1 MTVAVGKIVTVEYTL
16 RLEDQ
21 SVVET
26 NVGAEPLTYTHG
38 SEQIIRGLEKGLEG
52 MAVGERKEVTVAPA
66 EGYGTIHP
74 EGLFEVTKDRIP
86 TDGLR
91 VGAQLQGTGP
101 DGRPVYP
108 RVTEIKDNS
117 VVLDLNHPLA
127 GKTLYF
133 DVRVLD
139 IKAEQPPGQ

>member
-1 MTVAVGKIVTVEYTL
+1 MTVAAGKIVTLEYTL

-21 SVVET
+21 SVVES

-38 SEQIIRGLEKGLEG
+38 SEEIIRGLEKGLEG

-66 EGYGTIHP
+66 EGYGAIHP

-86 TDGLR
+86 MEGLR

-108 RVTEIKDNS
+108 RVSEIRDNS

-133 DVRVLD
+133 DVKVLE
-139 IKAEQPPGQ
+139 IKTERS

>member
-1 MTVAVGKIVTVEYTL
+1 MPMTVVAGKIVTLEYTL

-21 SVVET
+21 SLVES

-38 SEQIIRGLEKGLEG
+38 SEEIIRGLEKGLEG
-52 MAVGERKEVTVAPA
+52 MAVGERKEVTVPPS
-66 EGYGTIHP
+66 EGYGVIHP
-74 EGLFEVTKDRIP
+74 EGLFEVTKARIP
-86 TDGLR
+86 TEGLR
-91 VGAQLQGTGP
+91 VGAQLEATAP

-108 RVTEIKDNS
+108 RVSEIRDDS

-133 DVRVLD
+133 DVKVLD
-139 IKAEQPPGQ
+139 IKAGR